1 MFLQSMQSA
10 PPTLRA
16 SQYEVPID
24 SMTISQTRPSLG
36 YMSVQFTSCPA
47 TLEDVPTQESHMYE
61 SVQCVQNT
69 TRSEEDVEQS
79 VGEVV
84 AHPQPTS
91 PESDYE
97 LMESAR
103 YYREEISHGEE
114 ERMNDGKDE
123 GEMRHEEETRH
134 HMATSVEVSCLWWA
148 TSTSD
153 VTSVSPL
160 SRCKV
165 MTSLSVML
173 HLQHVCSG
181 RHCHNSIMIPNI
193 LYYTVYTNIWVTSI
207 TFCMVP
213 VVYVTYRIKL
223 ILCSQRLEKKINN

>member
-123 GEMRHEEETRH
+123 GETRHEEETRH

-160 SRCKV
+160 SMQV
-165 MTSLSVML
+165 
-173 HLQHVCSG
+173 QG
-181 RHCHNSIMIPNI
+181 DDFSISDAPS
-193 LYYTVYTNIWVTSI
+193 TARV
-207 TFCMVP
+207 
-213 VVYVTYRIKL
+213 
-223 ILCSQRLEKKINN
+223 

>member
-1 MFLQSMQSA
+1 MHVMLLLQIPTFRDHCTPPYRTSPDQSEEPGLMFLQSMQSA

-24 SMTISQTRPSLG
+24 SMTNSQTRPSLG
-36 YMSVQFTSCPA
+36 YTSVQFTSCPA

-69 TRSEEDVEQS
+69 TRSEEDIEQS

-97 LMESAR
+97 LMESVR

-114 ERMNDGKDE
+114 ERMNDGKETNHE

-134 HMATSVEVSCLWWA
+134 HMAASVEVSN
-148 TSTSD
+148 
-153 VTSVSPL
+153 
-160 SRCKV
+160 K
-165 MTSLSVML
+165 
-173 HLQHVCSG
+173 
-181 RHCHNSIMIPNI
+181 
-193 LYYTVYTNIWVTSI
+193 
-207 TFCMVP
+207 
-213 VVYVTYRIKL
+213 
-223 ILCSQRLEKKINN
+223 